1 MKVLQLRFNE
11 ELVIERV
18 QLEEEK
24 NVDMVW
30 LEEVFSGNFS

>member
-1 MKVLQLRFNE
+1 MKVLQLRFSE
-11 ELVIERV
+11 ELVIEKV